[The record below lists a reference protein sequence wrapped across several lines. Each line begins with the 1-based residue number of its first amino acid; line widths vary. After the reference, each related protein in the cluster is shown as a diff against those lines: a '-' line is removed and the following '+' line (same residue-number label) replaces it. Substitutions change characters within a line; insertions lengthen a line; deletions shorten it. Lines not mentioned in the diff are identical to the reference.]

1 MESSITKLLT
11 DFFRTP
17 VNFLQTGSRSA
28 ASRGAYDPPGPHR
41 RAVRGQRRPNG
52 AQEVNC
58 QELLEQLGD
67 YLDEEARQELCREIE
82 EHLERCND
90 CRIVVDQTR
99 KTIVLYQA
107 DQQVELPGLA
117 AASSRLTEAM
127 ARAYGEGSKP
137 SD

>member
-1 MESSITKLLT
+1 M
-11 DFFRTP
+11 
-17 VNFLQTGSRSA
+17 
-28 ASRGAYDPPGPHR
+28 
-41 RAVRGQRRPNG
+41 
-52 AQEVNC
+52 NC

-82 EHLERCND
+82 EHLERCSD

-107 DQQVELPGLA
+107 DQQVELSGFA
-117 AASSRLTEAM
+117 AASNRLNEAL
-127 ARAYGEGSKP
+127 AKAYREGSESP

>member
-1 MESSITKLLT
+1 M
-11 DFFRTP
+11 TP
-17 VNFLQTGSRSA
+17 RARSDVP
-28 ASRGAYDPPGPHR
+28 YE
-41 RAVRGQRRPNG
+41 VKRRPNG

-127 ARAYGEGSKP
+127 AKAYGEGSKP

>member
-1 MESSITKLLT
+1 M
-11 DFFRTP
+11 
-17 VNFLQTGSRSA
+17 
-28 ASRGAYDPPGPHR
+28 
-41 RAVRGQRRPNG
+41 
-52 AQEVNC
+52 NC

-107 DQQVELPGLA
+107 EQQVELPGFA
-117 AASSRLTEAM
+117 AATNRLTEAM
-127 ARAYGEGSKP
+127 AKAYGDGSKSP